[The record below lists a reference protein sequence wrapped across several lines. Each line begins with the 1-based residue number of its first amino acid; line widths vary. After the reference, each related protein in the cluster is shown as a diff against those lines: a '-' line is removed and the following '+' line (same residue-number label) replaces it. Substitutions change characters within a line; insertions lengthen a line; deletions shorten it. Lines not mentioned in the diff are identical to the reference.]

1 MMTGTRRPY
10 LIFCPLQGEW
20 WGKWRPSGALT
31 RTCRKQAV
39 RRCRSERKQRD
50 LALKNT
56 QNGPRAAG
64 CTERYRTG
72 QLGGAVPWWVC
83 RLWSPIA
90 WRCRLLSKNKPA
102 ATKKKKKNTQITEI
116 RLELKIWLVIHL
128 NRGKYLQCHHCGY
141 QGQPL
146 EDDKKCLDLRSSVV
160 NFKESLPEDAI
171 CM

>member
-102 ATKKKKKNTQITEI
+102 ATKKKKKKYTDNRDKTGIKDLTGDTFKQRQISTVPSLWVSRTATWRWQEVSWF
-116 RLELKIWLVIHL
+116 KI
-128 NRGKYLQCHHCGY
+128 QC
-141 QGQPL
+141 GQ
-146 EDDKKCLDLRSSVV
+146 
-160 NFKESLPEDAI
+160 F
-171 CM
+171 